1 MSMNVKLVLVLFN
14 SLFTIQACVGQERV
28 DGKIDVAEHVKKE
41 VSVPSDTSVNGIIL
55 DDTVSLNNIFESL
68 M

>member
-1 MSMNVKLVLVLFN
+1 MNVKLVLVLFN

-28 DGKIDVAEHVKKE
+28 ERGKIDVAEHVKKE